1 MDALLSGFVT
11 AFLLTYLIIPVIIR
25 VAKERRIYD
34 QPNERSSHIEPTP
47 SLGGIAIFAGT
58 VCGIVLWTPLGSFG
72 VLQYI
77 LAAFVLIFLIGIFDD
92 LLHLSPGKKLLG
104 QCLVA
109 LILVYKAHILLTSL
123 YGILGWHDLSHFTGF
138 AFSLL
143 IIVGIINAFNLID
156 GINGLAGSVGLLNC
170 VAFGWWFHAV
180 DTPALAVVAF
190 SLAGAIV
197 AFLRYNITP
206 ARIFMGDTGSLLL
219 GTVCAMLAI
228 SFIETNRQL
237 PDAHRW
243 KYQAAPAIAVALL
256 ILPVLDT
263 TTVMIRRLLKGSSPF
278 KPDKMHIH
286 HRLLALGMSH
296 TQTTLLL
303 LGVNVVYV
311 ICALLCH
318 RQGTLQVIFMEFG
331 LAICCVLLLSFF
343 LRWKAKKAAKG

>member
-1 MDALLSGFVT
+1 MDALLSGFGT

-58 VCGIVLWTPLGSFG
+58 VCGIVLWTPLGSFA

-109 LILVYKAHILLTSL
+109 LILVYKAHILLTSM
-123 YGILGWHDLSHFTGF
+123 YGILGWHELSQFTGF
-138 AFSLL
+138 AFSIL

-170 VAFGWWFHAV
+170 TALGLWFHWV
-180 DTPALAVVAF
+180 GMPALAVVAF
-190 SLAGAIV
+190 SIAGAIV

-206 ARIFMGDTGSLLL
+206 ARIFMGDTGSLLI
-219 GTVCAMLAI
+219 GTVCALLAI

-256 ILPVLDT
+256 VLPLFDT
-263 TTVMIRRLLKGSSPF
+263 MTVMVRRILKGSSPF

-286 HRLLALGMSH
+286 HRLLALGLSH

-303 LGVNVVYV
+303 LGVNIIFV
-311 ICALLCH
+311 ICALLGH
-318 RQGTLQVIFMEFG
+318 RQGTLQVLLMELA
-331 LAICCVLLLSFF
+331 LAIICSLLLSGFS
-343 LRWKAKKAAKG
+343 RWKIKKAGIG